1 MNKKEFLAQSR
12 KRLSNLPQE
21 EIEERLAFYSEMI
34 DDRMEEGLSETDAVE
49 QMMSSDE
56 TVAHL
61 FADEVFQ
68 KGSAPSAQKSAQK
81 SVKTALLVAGS
92 PLWIVLMITAVALW
106 ISLLVAVW
114 SVVVALWAV
123 FVSLAVSAPVAV
135 LCGGVVVVLGKPLA
149 GLAMLGTGLVCAGLA
164 VFSYYGA
171 KVVTQGC
178 WWLTKKS
185 LPTLTGCFAKKEEA
199 YE

>member
-68 KGSAPSAQKSAQK
+68 KGSAPSAQKG
-81 SVKTALLVAGS
+81 VKTALLVSGS
-92 PLWIVLMITAVALW
+92 PLWIALMITAVAVW

-123 FVSLAVSAPVAV
+123 FVSLAVSAPVA
-135 LCGGVVVVLGKPLA
+135 LLGGVVVVLGKPIA
-149 GLAMLGTGLVCAGLA
+149 GLAMLGAGLVCAGLA

-185 LPTLTGCFAKKEEA
+185 LPTLKGCFAKKEEA